1 MTNWSEVS
9 AIATA
14 IYGGATLLL
23 VVQIWRDRVQR
34 DKHFSVEVNNRKLH
48 ELHNAF
54 YEAWGYWEAH
64 THVSLEN
71 KGDVAQA
78 GKLFVALIRLECQL
92 RLNGYKSQADNVG
105 VAIRANLHGVI
116 EPLAEAGIAIGLFP
130 PEFGQVKVIFDE

>member
-1 MTNWSEVS
+1 MTNWSEIS

-14 IYGGATLLL
+14 IYGVATLLL
-23 VVQIWRDRVQR
+23 VVQIWRDRAQR
-34 DKHFSVEVNNRKLH
+34 DKYFNIEANNRRLN

-64 THVSLEN
+64 TRVSLED

-92 RLNGYKSQADNVG
+92 RLNGYKGQADNVG
-105 VAIRANLHGVI
+105 AAIRANLHGVI

-130 PEFGQVKVIFDE
+130 PEFGEVKVTFDE